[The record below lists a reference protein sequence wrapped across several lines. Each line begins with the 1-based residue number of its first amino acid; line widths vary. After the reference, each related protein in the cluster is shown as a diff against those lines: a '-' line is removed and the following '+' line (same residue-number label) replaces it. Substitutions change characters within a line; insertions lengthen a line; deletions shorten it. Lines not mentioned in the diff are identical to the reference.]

1 MTKNKKSWL
10 NTPGKGTMAI
20 PLYGIAAIIG
30 LSIVGIGIIWA
41 MAHAWYHFSV
51 TARMTF
57 AVVLLLLSQIGVAAA
72 MFQEKQGSLI
82 GEGVG
87 AVHCLVVFVV
97 MAMAEQSFYIG
108 WDIPGYLAASAVLCL
123 PAVYLLRSVG
133 SAIIYSAAV
142 LLWAALGGPVNAVG
156 GAGFM
161 WFLLL
166 LIVPFYTLLVRHGDE
181 VRLSIFSWVVTITV
195 FAAFGL
201 AARTEEYV
209 PFLMLSALA
218 VAIMLTGYSI
228 DIRKAWGVP
237 FRWFGRFAAAGS
249 LLLSCI
255 PASWD
260 GIANIQGFHWAAMV
274 VTIIMFAAIV
284 VLLAKGVKK
293 RFWGPIIYAGIPV
306 LLVFE
311 TVLVR
316 SALYSSVPLIASSLY
331 LLGLG
336 FYETAQGFKAGQS
349 MHMKLGILILAG
361 LVASFIIGATV
372 SALVPLV
379 AIIILAL
386 VFVQFRR
393 SRGHRRAMAKRSA
406 HRSKM
411 KHTGTT
417 VHKGR
422 QRKNGIKKRRPAVP
436 KHEEPL
442 QNQDAAETADTVED
456 WMKDIHIPSSFQTP
470 PPAAVQAPEVPEAAD
485 DSSVKAAAETVI
497 TKAEP
502 KSLFVPP
509 VFHNPD
515 TIPTQTAATTSQ
527 EVEKQPKQQERMT
540 SSPWKTMQTAP
551 KREKHFTRSPWS
563 QEGEDRK

>member
-1 MTKNKKSWL
+1 MTKNKKNWL
-10 NTPGKGTMAI
+10 KTPGKGTMVLS
-20 PLYGIAAIIG
+20 LYGLAAIIG
-30 LSIVGIGIIWA
+30 LSIVGIGVIWV

-57 AVVLLLLSQIGVAAA
+57 AVVLLLLSQIGVAVA
-72 MFQEKQGSLI
+72 MFQEKQGTLL
-82 GEGVG
+82 GECVG
-87 AVHCLVVFVV
+87 AAHCLVVFVV

-108 WDIPGYLAASAVLCL
+108 WDIPAYLAVSAILCL
-123 PAVYLLRSVG
+123 PAVYFLRSVG
-133 SAIIYSAAV
+133 SAVIYSAAV
-142 LLWAALGGPVNAVG
+142 LLWAALGGPINAVG

-161 WFLLL
+161 WLLLL
-166 LIVPFYTLLVRHGDE
+166 LIVPFYNLLVRHGDE
-181 VRLSIFSWVVTITV
+181 IRLSIFSWDVTITV

-218 VAIMLTGYSI
+218 VAIMLAGYSI
-228 DIRKAWGVP
+228 DIHKAWGVP

-260 GIANIQGFHWAAMV
+260 GIANIQGFHWVAMV
-274 VTIIMFAAIV
+274 VTIVMFAAIA

-293 RFWGPIIYAGIPV
+293 RFWSPVIYAGIPV
-306 LLVFE
+306 LLAFE

-336 FYETAQGFKAGQS
+336 FYETALGFKPGQS
-349 MHMKLGILILAG
+349 MHMKLGILIMAG
-361 LVASFIIGATV
+361 LVVSFVAGATV

-393 SRGHRRAMAKRSA
+393 SRAYRRTMAQRTA

-417 VHKGR
+417 VHKNR
-422 QRKNGIKKRRPAVP
+422 QRKSGIKKRRPAIP
-436 KHEEPL
+436 KNEDQL
-442 QNQDAAETADTVED
+442 QVQDAEKMADTVED
-456 WMKDIHIPSSFQTP
+456 WMKDIHIPTYSQTLSQNDM
-470 PPAAVQAPEVPEAAD
+470 QAPVTPETKKRV
-485 DSSVKAAAETVI
+485 SSKTAAETVI
-497 TKAEP
+497 TKDEP
-502 KSLFVPP
+502 KSQFIPP
-509 VFHNPD
+509 VFHNPN
-515 TIPTQTAATTSQ
+515 TMPTTSSTAAPQT
-527 EVEKQPKQQERMT
+527 VEEQPKRQERIT
-540 SSPWKTMQTAP
+540 SSPWQTVETTP
-551 KREKHFTRSPWS
+551 KRKKHFTRSPWS
-563 QEGEDRK
+563 QEGEDKK